1 MIEPEFHID
10 FRFVINAREW
20 GSVGGVA
27 GYAGLPLRL
36 RFPYRVIL
44 LLQLFVEV
52 GNRRAAKILA
62 VLVWLV
68 WLDLKQLLPSNILLI
83 QIILSKIGD
92 IIWRIHYYGGQVGD
106 GALFHHLNVH
116 LGAVDSLPIRLRNVS
131 RHTLLNTQIHIRL
144 LLFFPFLLD
153 SCLVF
158 SLLGLAAIIK
168 RRRANWRQLLW
179 KSRSCLISE
188 LLSYEIIIGYFVW
201 IVQFDICC
209 KRFDLRLSNINLMI
223 EVAFLVFNVNL
234 LLNKSISFILISGST
249 VSTFFKVKTLLIF
262 ISSWS
267 TIKFFFLS
275 FRLLDCSFW
284 DLVMR
289 ERDSWWLRVKS
300 FLLKFSI
307 LLWFLLNLPSWLEE
321 DLQS

>member
-10 FRFVINAREW
+10 FRFVINTREW
-20 GSVGGVA
+20 GAVGGVA

-52 GNRRAAKILA
+52 GDRRAAKILA

-234 LLNKSISFILISGST
+234 LLNKSISFI
-249 VSTFFKVKTLLIF
+249 FN
-262 ISSWS
+262 
-267 TIKFFFLS
+267 
-275 FRLLDCSFW
+275 
-284 DLVMR
+284 
-289 ERDSWWLRVKS
+289 
-300 FLLKFSI
+300 
-307 LLWFLLNLPSWLEE
+307 LWIHRLNLL
-321 DLQS
+321 